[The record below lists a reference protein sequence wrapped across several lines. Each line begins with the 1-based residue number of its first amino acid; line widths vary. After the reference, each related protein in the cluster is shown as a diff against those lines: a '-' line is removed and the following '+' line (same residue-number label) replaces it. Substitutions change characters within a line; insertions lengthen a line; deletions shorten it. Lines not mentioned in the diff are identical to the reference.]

1 MYRWF
6 RKFYKISNESTLL
19 PCITH
24 RSWLFWLNSPDIM
37 EFLSWKRFILMWS
50 ILQSVFQRK
59 RVLRS
64 SWLLNEHNLSC
75 KIVKKRILSAVCK
88 LTIKTP
94 PHSAVY
100 IRMWCIKSINGWLT
114 RRQIQLLLARFCK
127 VNLSNTKTRLD
138 FFILASPLDKGMQPI
153 NCKRVNWLIYCD
165 QEPLWLLTHR
175 RWLQFFGC
183 TYNSMYDFFHS

>member
-19 PCITH
+19 PCIPH
-24 RSWLFWLNSPDIM
+24 RSRLFWLNSLDIM

-100 IRMWCIKSINGWLT
+100 IRMWCIKIIKGWLT

-127 VNLSNTKTRLD
+127 VKLSNTKNSAWLFHFGLPFRQRNATYKLQKCKLANLLWSRAFVALD
-138 FFILASPLDKGMQPI
+138 SSKMMNAIFWVYI
-153 NCKRVNWLIYCD
+153 
-165 QEPLWLLTHR
+165 
-175 RWLQFFGC
+175 
-183 TYNSMYDFFHS
+183 